1 MILSLKNIV
10 YTHKKNN
17 VTVLDDVTIDFSL
30 GQVYGV
36 LGKSGAGK
44 TTLLA
49 LLAGLDKVS
58 SGDILF
64 KNHNLNAINRDHY
77 RQQELGAIFQQYNV
91 LSNETALTMLKLC
104 ALNSTVQGKG
114 DPYFYEALKK
124 VGINEKLA
132 KQKIKKLSVA
142 NQQRVYLAQ
151 AVIKDPK
158 IVLIDEP
165 IESLSELSLEMV
177 MEYIRIYAKNE
188 NKCVIISSRSKAIA
202 EHVDELWGLNG
213 GKLSFIKDNV
223 EQKTF

>member
-1 MILSLKNIV
+1 M
-10 YTHKKNN
+10 
-17 VTVLDDVTIDFSL
+17 
-30 GQVYGV
+30 
-36 LGKSGAGK
+36 
-44 TTLLA
+44 
-49 LLAGLDKVS
+49 
-58 SGDILF
+58 
-64 KNHNLNAINRDHY
+64 
-77 RQQELGAIFQQYNV
+77 
-91 LSNETALTMLKLC
+91 
-104 ALNSTVQGKG
+104 
-114 DPYFYEALKK
+114 
-124 VGINEKLA
+124 
-132 KQKIKKLSVA
+132 
-142 NQQRVYLAQ
+142 AQ

>member
-30 GQVYGV
+30 GQVYGI

-64 KNHNLNAINRDHY
+64 KNRNLNAINRDHY
-77 RQQELGAIFQQYNV
+77 RQQEIGAIFQQYNV

-104 ALNSTVQGKG
+104 ALNSTVQEK
-114 DPYFYEALKK
+114 DERYFYEALKK

-158 IVLIDEP
+158 IILIDEP
-165 IESLSELSLEMV
+165 VESLSELSLEMV

-202 EHVDELWGLNG
+202 EYVDELWGLNG